1 MSLHRPFWPHS
12 RAYEICRSLTI
23 THLYAP
29 SSQGSRSCAL
39 ALSFL
44 VHAVLPP
51 SLPSPALFR
60 SFSVRFGSSAIAFE
74 FDVLVLSRL
83 HWLFRRRFQVRLS
96 ILSHPRGTSTVASKS
111 GFVLSRSLDPSIEL
125 PSPAPRPFPATRPFR
140 RASQVRLFYPF
151 SSTRY
156 FHRRFQV
163 RLCSLFLSALA
174 LPPSLSSPT
183 FRSFP
188 VYFGPSAIVS
198 ESGSPAFHCPPGFSA
213 LASSPA
219 LFSSFPGHSTL
230 PSSSQVRLFVFPRP
244 LDPSVELPK
253 SGSSILPRSLGTS
266 AVAFNSCF

>member
-96 ILSHPRGTSTVASKS
+96 ILSHPRGSSTVASKS

-125 PSPAPRPFPATRPFR
+125 PSPALRLSPATRPFR
-140 RASQVRLFYPF
+140 RASQVRLFYP
-151 SSTRY
+151 SSFAWHFR
-156 FHRRFQV
+156 RRFQF
-163 RLCSLFLSALA
+163 LFLVCCTSRTSRTSAWVVVIWRIPHLERVPFA
-174 LPPSLSSPT
+174 
-183 FRSFP
+183 R
-188 VYFGPSAIVS
+188 VC
-198 ESGSPAFHCPPGFSA
+198 SGK
-213 LASSPA
+213 
-219 LFSSFPGHSTL
+219 T
-230 PSSSQVRLFVFPRP
+230 PSSHYTLV
-244 LDPSVELPK
+244 SVP
-253 SGSSILPRSLGTS
+253 
-266 AVAFNSCF
+266 

>member
-140 RASQVRLFYPF
+140 RASQVRLFYP
-151 SSTRY
+151 SSFAWHFR
-156 FHRRFQV
+156 RRFQF
-163 RLCSLFLSALA
+163 LFLVCCTSRTSRTSAWVVVIWRIPHLERVPFA
-174 LPPSLSSPT
+174 
-183 FRSFP
+183 R
-188 VYFGPSAIVS
+188 VC
-198 ESGSPAFHCPPGFSA
+198 SGK
-213 LASSPA
+213 
-219 LFSSFPGHSTL
+219 T
-230 PSSSQVRLFVFPRP
+230 PSSHYTLV
-244 LDPSVELPK
+244 SV
-253 SGSSILPRSLGTS
+253 SDSISPIASDWVSR
-266 AVAFNSCF
+266 

>member
-140 RASQVRLFYPF
+140 RASQVRLFYP
-151 SSTRY
+151 SSFAWHFR
-156 FHRRFQV
+156 RRFQF
-163 RLCSLFLSALA
+163 LFLVCCTSRTSRTSAWVVVIWRIPHLERVPFA
-174 LPPSLSSPT
+174 
-183 FRSFP
+183 R
-188 VYFGPSAIVS
+188 VY
-198 ESGSPAFHCPPGFSA
+198 SGK
-213 LASSPA
+213 
-219 LFSSFPGHSTL
+219 T
-230 PSSSQVRLFVFPRP
+230 PSSHYTLV
-244 LDPSVELPK
+244 SV
-253 SGSSILPRSLGTS
+253 S
-266 AVAFNSCF
+266 